1 MCLEI
6 LSVCAILCRCL
17 CDYYYLSSAET
28 ADFNSLNVVYTNAD
42 CFIQMKKEELI
53 LQLQDNSPYIIAITE
68 IFPKTNSL
76 TIRKFLITSMDMI
89 SFFANLHEGRGVIYV
104 KSHLNAEQSKK
115 ISNDQ
120 ELI

>member
-1 MCLEI
+1 MPFYAGVYVIIDCP
-6 LSVCAILCRCL
+6 
-17 CDYYYLSSAET
+17 YLSSAET
-28 ADFNSLNVVYTNAD
+28 ANFNSLNVYTNAD
-42 CFIQMKKEELI
+42 CFIQTKKEELI

-89 SFFANLHEGRGVIYV
+89 SLFANLHEGRGVVIYV